1 MLRNVTQYITN
12 IAIFYTK
19 NCLYK
24 YREKKEKRKNK
35 YRFYFKYHL
44 LLPVQLDKCFK
55 ENKNDYRGYQHK
67 IIIFNYVQE
76 QS

>member
-24 YREKKEKRKNK
+24 YREKKEKEKINTDSILNTT
-35 YRFYFKYHL
+35 YFYPY
-44 LLPVQLDKCFK
+44 
-55 ENKNDYRGYQHK
+55 N
-67 IIIFNYVQE
+67 
-76 QS
+76 